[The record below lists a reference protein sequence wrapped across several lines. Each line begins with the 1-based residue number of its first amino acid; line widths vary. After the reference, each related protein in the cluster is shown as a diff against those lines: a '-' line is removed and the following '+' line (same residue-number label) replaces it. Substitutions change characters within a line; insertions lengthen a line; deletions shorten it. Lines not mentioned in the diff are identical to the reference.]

1 MVKDLH
7 EIEDESKSLKD
18 EVDKTLKVNRNAK
31 TTPGEI
37 ANWVTR
43 TLELQADLAKK
54 TDELVE
60 RLVRLEDEVR
70 KSRFRPEAVPSVPTV
85 NKKK

>member
-7 EIEDESKSLKD
+7 EIEDASKSLKD
-18 EVDKTLKVNRNAK
+18 EVHKTIETNKNAK
-31 TTPGEI
+31 TTPGEV

-54 TDELVE
+54 TDEIVE

-70 KSRFRPEAVPSVPTV
+70 KTRFRPEAVPVV

>member
-1 MVKDLH
+1 MAMVKDLH

-18 EVDKTLKVNRNAK
+18 EVHKTIKTNRNAK
-31 TTPGEI
+31 TTPGEV
-37 ANWVTR
+37 ANWVIR

-54 TDELVE
+54 TDEIVE

-70 KSRFRPEAVPSVPTV
+70 KTRFRPEAVPVY
-85 NKKK
+85 KKK

>member
-7 EIEDESKSLKD
+7 EIADASKSLKD
-18 EVDKTLKVNRNAK
+18 EVHKTIETNKNAK

-54 TDELVE
+54 TDEIVE

-70 KSRFRPEAVPSVPTV
+70 KTRFRPEAVPEY
-85 NKKK
+85 KKK